1 MGKFAG
7 CPCAKGECD
16 IFCGICNTSM
26 VTLNIS
32 SYSSSEYFYYSG
44 NSQDTYYYTVPA
56 G

>member
-26 VTLNIS
+26 TTVNIS
-32 SYSSSEYFYYSG
+32 GSG
-44 NSQDTYYYTVPA
+44 
-56 G
+56 